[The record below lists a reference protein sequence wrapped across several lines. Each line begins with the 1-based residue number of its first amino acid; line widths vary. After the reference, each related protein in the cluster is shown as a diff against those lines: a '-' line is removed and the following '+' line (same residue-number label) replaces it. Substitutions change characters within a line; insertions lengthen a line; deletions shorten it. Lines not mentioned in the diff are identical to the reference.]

1 MQRFNWGFVGAGMIA
16 KKALYPAISKSS
28 VGEIY
33 AVASR
38 DVKRAMTISPKG
50 LIYSDY
56 DQLFADPGV
65 EGVYIS
71 LPNAFHL
78 PTAIKAMKA
87 GKHVLC
93 EKPLGMN
100 AAEVREAIAISEAMG
115 VLFVEASWNRWH
127 PRTKRMHEIVK
138 SGKLGEIK
146 RIRSAFTYDGVDGAN
161 IRLDPTIG
169 GGILYDLGPYSTVA
183 PLWLLEFPEVKNLQV
198 QSVFHKGGVDETTRV
213 NYMLGNTL
221 CETVASCN
229 IPDTSWLIVEGEQG
243 SVRMGGMNAFNSH
256 NEPSTL
262 EIKIDGVRSV
272 EDFRACDPYQL
283 MADSFASRARGGSD
297 WVLPLSESLRFA
309 ELLDTAFA
317 QMAAIYM
324 KP

>member
-1 MQRFNWGFVGAGMIA
+1 MIA

-38 DVKRAMTISPKG
+38 DADRAMTISPKG

-56 DQLFADPGV
+56 DQLFADPAV

-100 AAEVREAIAISEAMG
+100 AAEVREAMGVSEAMG
-115 VLFVEASWNRWH
+115 VLLVEASWNRWH

-138 SGKLGEIK
+138 SGELGEIK
-146 RIRSAFTYDGVDGAN
+146 RIRSAFTYDGLDDAN

-183 PLWLLEFPEVKNLQV
+183 PLWLLDFPQVKNVQV
-198 QSVFHKGGVDETTRV
+198 QSVLHEGGVDETTRV
-213 NYMLGNTL
+213 NYMLGDTL

-229 IPDTSWLIVEGEQG
+229 IPETSWLIVEGEKG
-243 SVRMGGMNAFNSH
+243 SVRMGGSNCFNSL
-256 NEPSTL
+256 NAPSTL
-262 EIKIDGVRSV
+262 EIEIDGFKTV

-297 WVLPLSESLRFA
+297 WVLPLNESLRFA
-309 ELLDTAFA
+309 ELFDTVFA
-317 QMAAIYM
+317 QIAAGLVSTG
-324 KP
+324 

>member
-1 MQRFNWGFVGAGMIA
+1 MTTFKWGFIGAGMIA

-38 DVKRAMTISPKG
+38 DADKAMTISPKG
-50 LIYSDY
+50 VIYTDY
-56 DQLFADPGV
+56 DQLFADPEV
-65 EGVYIS
+65 DGVYIS

-78 PTAIKAMKA
+78 PLAIRAMKA

-100 AAEVREAIAISEAMG
+100 AAEVREAIAVSEAAG

-127 PRTKRMHEIVK
+127 PRTKRIQEIVQ
-138 SGKLGEIK
+138 SGELGAIT
-146 RIRSAFTYDGVDGAN
+146 RIRACFTYDGLDGGN

-183 PLWLLEFPEVKNLQV
+183 PLWLMGFPEVTELSV
-198 QSVFHKGGVDETTRV
+198 QSVKHAGGVDETTRV
-213 NYMLGNTL
+213 NYKLGNTV

-229 IPDTSWLIVEGEQG
+229 IPESSWLIVEGEKG
-243 SVRMGGMNAFNSH
+243 SARFGGANAFNSH
-256 NEPSTL
+256 NAPSTL
-262 EIKIDGVRSV
+262 ELEINGKKTV

-283 MADSFASRARGGSD
+283 MADAFAGKAMGGSD
-297 WVLPLSESLRFA
+297 WVMPLTQSLCFA
-309 ELLDTAFA
+309 ELFDAAFA
-317 QMAAIYM
+317 KMG
-324 KP
+324 K

>member
-1 MQRFNWGFVGAGMIA
+1 MQTFKWGFVGAGMIA

-38 DVKRAMTISPKG
+38 DADRAMTISPKG
-50 LIYSDY
+50 LIYTDY
-56 DQLFADPGV
+56 DQMFADPAV
-65 EGVYIS
+65 DGVYIS

-100 AAEVREAIAISEAMG
+100 AAEVREAIEVSEKMG

-127 PRTKRMHEIVK
+127 PRTQRVHEIVR
-138 SGKLGEIK
+138 SGKLGAIK
-146 RIRSAFTYDGVDGAN
+146 RIRTAFTYSGLDDAN

-183 PLWLLEFPEVKNLQV
+183 PLWLLDFPKVENLSV
-198 QSVFHKGGVDETTRV
+198 QTVFHEGGVDETTRV
-213 NYMLGNTL
+213 NYKLGNTV

-229 IPDTSWLIVEGEQG
+229 IPDSSWFIVEGEKG

-256 NEPSTL
+256 NAPSDL
-262 EIKIDGVRSV
+262 EIEIDGVTTI
-272 EDFRACDPYQL
+272 ENFRGCDPYQL
-283 MADSFASRARGGSD
+283 MADSFAGRARGGSD
-297 WVLPLSESLRFA
+297 WVMPLSESLRFA
-309 ELLDTAFA
+309 ELFDAAFA
-317 QMAAIYM
+317 LM
-324 KP
+324 KK